1 MPRWSQVVS
10 LLLVP
15 CFFVDPTLAVAS
27 ASDAARTSPYASG
40 HLNEDAMM
48 ARMLG
53 MHRLIMGRRPL
64 DYARFWK
71 ALVLAPWGT
80 KRILRAV
87 ALRANYIPLTT
98 PLTDTGD
105 HVDVDALRDHLA
117 VLKAKGAQGVMV
129 VGTTGES
136 NKMTPALRL
145 EALVTLTREA
155 KAFGLRVITNA
166 TGDDLQETK
175 RNAKAAEDAGAD
187 AVVVAPLRIVKEAAK
202 IKETLIAI
210 KSDLKPQTLL
220 ALYNLP
226 MIHQDTSLQVPPEI
240 VRGLYQDGVIAMVKD
255 SSGNK
260 ELFLQYVADGL
271 PVYQG
276 NEGLMAWAMLNG
288 ARGTVSALG
297 NVNAEAN
304 HIPFAASELQAWQ
317 SRLLE
322 WRRVLTAD
330 MLNFYTRTKY
340 FLHLGDIGNAVHARP
355 EDQTADLTEAQRLE
369 IEALHAAHP
378 DLAVALEKAA
388 IHPAFRTLQLDAEEF
403 ATVISKTHGLL
414 ERLVVQDV
422 FADELPL
429 FIDAYIFDAQWRIA
443 NAERHEGHN
452 RQLQRD
458 RNLSDTQLNELLDM
472 IRDEAIPR
480 LRRASPV
487 AAARLNR
494 FLRNPQ
500 TAPVAIEVRTR
511 HYRLTLEWLI
521 AVYSGDRERM
531 PELQVQALNLS
542 RFLAMDTAAVMQA
555 VREIVEMLY
564 SAEGFNRF
572 FDKYFAYERRWI
584 HSLIRQLPK
593 IQKQVQNNLIAI
605 VDEATSPGH
614 PLRDLARN
622 SA

>member
-1 MPRWSQVVS
+1 
-10 LLLVP
+10 
-15 CFFVDPTLAVAS
+15 
-27 ASDAARTSPYASG
+27 
-40 HLNEDAMM
+40 
-48 ARMLG
+48 
-53 MHRLIMGRRPL
+53 
-64 DYARFWK
+64 
-71 ALVLAPWGT
+71 
-80 KRILRAV
+80 
-87 ALRANYIPLTT
+87 
-98 PLTDTGD
+98 
-105 HVDVDALRDHLA
+105 
-117 VLKAKGAQGVMV
+117 
-129 VGTTGES
+129 
-136 NKMTPALRL
+136 
-145 EALVTLTREA
+145 
-155 KAFGLRVITNA
+155 
-166 TGDDLQETK
+166 
-175 RNAKAAEDAGAD
+175 
-187 AVVVAPLRIVKEAAK
+187 
-202 IKETLIAI
+202 
-210 KSDLKPQTLL
+210 
-220 ALYNLP
+220 
-226 MIHQDTSLQVPPEI
+226 
-240 VRGLYQDGVIAMVKD
+240 
-255 SSGNK
+255 
-260 ELFLQYVADGL
+260 
-271 PVYQG
+271 
-276 NEGLMAWAMLNG
+276 
-288 ARGTVSALG
+288 
-297 NVNAEAN
+297 
-304 HIPFAASELQAWQ
+304 
-317 SRLLE
+317 
-322 WRRVLTAD
+322 VLTAD